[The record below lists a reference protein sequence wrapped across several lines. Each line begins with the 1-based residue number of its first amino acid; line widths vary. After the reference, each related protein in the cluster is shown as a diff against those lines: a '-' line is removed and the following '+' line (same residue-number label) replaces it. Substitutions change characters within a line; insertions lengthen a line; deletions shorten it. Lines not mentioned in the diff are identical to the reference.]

1 MISTLDLLKDI
12 RSKLCNIEVIT
23 KRLGKQ
29 DICSGGVVPDT
40 QRGENVR
47 K

>member
-12 RSKLCNIEVIT
+12 HSKLCTIEIGV
-23 KRLGKQ
+23 KKLDKQ

-40 QRGENVR
+40 QRVNNVR